1 MDRALTIKS
10 KEALELIK
18 NGTADNHPCSRLV
31 HCIRECI
38 NRCWNVDLQH
48 VYREAN
54 RAADLMAKLSHS
66 IPEGLQSFDAPHAE
80 LGSILSSDLSGL
92 LLPRLKLHIIFI

>member
-1 MDRALTIKS
+1 MLECDS
-10 KEALELIK
+10 EEALELIK
-18 NGTADNHPCSRLV
+18 NGTADNHPCSGLV

-66 IPEGLQSFDAPHAE
+66 IPEDLQSFDAPHAK
-80 LGSILSSDLSGL
+80 LGSILSSDLSDL
-92 LLPRLKLHIIFI
+92 LLPRLIQGY